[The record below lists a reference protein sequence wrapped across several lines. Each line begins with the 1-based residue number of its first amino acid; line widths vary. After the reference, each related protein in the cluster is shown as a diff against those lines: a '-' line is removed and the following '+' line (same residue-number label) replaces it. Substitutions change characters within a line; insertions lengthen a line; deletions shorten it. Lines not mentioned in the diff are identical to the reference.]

1 MAAVEQPVQQ
11 RGGHDLVA
19 EDAAPLLA
27 LPLKS
32 VIEGGPKP
40 LLVLPLDLVGVVVR
54 EEVVLE
60 VDERGAHLVIA
71 RPQREGEG
79 D

>member
-32 VIEGGPKP
+32 VIEGGPSP
-40 LLVLPLDLVGVVVR
+40 YLCFHSISLVS
-54 EEVVLE
+54 
-60 VDERGAHLVIA
+60 
-71 RPQREGEG
+71 
-79 D
+79 